1 MREYKVKKINH
12 RVYENLDEV
21 PTDIQVQHDWR
32 LGRIDDWVLAD
43 DGCIIQVLRHGSLTK
58 PEGKNRTQYYI
69 GTCTGTYLVSPR
81 IKMDTSKRDNIY
93 SFGGDVSRNERV
105 QIRKHLTRNERMFA
119 LYMAMGMKLQD
130 AYVQSFPT
138 DNKRYANVRAGELIK
153 TERVQTAMKEELK
166 PVLKELGIDD
176 RSVLQGIKDS
186 AESAEKEDV
195 RLRAL
200 FKLSDILDL
209 EDKSQTK
216 VTQVT
221 GALFQGFTP
230 EALEE
235 VKRPK
240 LTEGEE

>member
-1 MREYKVKKINH
+1 M
-12 RVYENLDEV
+12 
-21 PTDIQVQHDWR
+21 
-32 LGRIDDWVLAD
+32 
-43 DGCIIQVLRHGSLTK
+43 
-58 PEGKNRTQYYI
+58 
-69 GTCTGTYLVSPR
+69 
-81 IKMDTSKRDNIY
+81 
-93 SFGGDVSRNERV
+93 
-105 QIRKHLTRNERMFA
+105 
-119 LYMAMGMKLQD
+119 
-130 AYVQSFPT
+130 
-138 DNKRYANVRAGELIK
+138 RAGELIK

-221 GALFQGFTP
+221 GALFQGFSP
-230 EALEE
+230 EALDEA
-235 VKRPK
+235 KRPK